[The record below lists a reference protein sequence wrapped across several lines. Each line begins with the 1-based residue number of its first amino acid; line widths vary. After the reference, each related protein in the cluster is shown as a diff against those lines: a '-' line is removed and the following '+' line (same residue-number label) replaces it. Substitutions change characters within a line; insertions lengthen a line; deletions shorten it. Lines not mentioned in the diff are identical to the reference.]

1 MNTNNCYPAD
11 YYQNG
16 LVSPEDVRAL
26 AQRLSL
32 ERGDVPGEGSQHW
45 LEAEAWFRFR
55 NSEGGDPVWS

>member
-1 MNTNNCYPAD
+1 MNMNTSYPTD

-16 LVSPEDVRAL
+16 LVSPDDVRAL
-26 AQRLSL
+26 AQRLSV
-32 ERGDVPGEGSQHW
+32 ERGDVPGENSQSL